1 MLRAASQQVRH
12 GGAIFGGVLLLLGVA
27 YLYAGK
33 SYERGGG
40 WVERSKEPEKYWWSI
55 AWYFGAGIIAIVVDL
70 LDVPP
75 DITLGLAIVFIGVYF
90 VYLLL
95 TWLTREKE

>member
-55 AWYFGAGIIAIVVDL
+55 ALYFATGIFAIAVDL
-70 LDVPP
+70 LDAPW
-75 DITLGLAIVFIGVYF
+75 DIVLGLLIVFVGVYF

-95 TWLTREKE
+95 MWLVREKE

>member
-55 AWYFGAGIIAIVVDL
+55 ALYFATGIFAIAVDL
-70 LDVPP
+70 LDAPW
-75 DITLGLAIVFIGVYF
+75 DIVLGLLIVFVGVYF

-95 TWLTREKE
+95 MWLTRKKE

>member
-55 AWYFGAGIIAIVVDL
+55 ALYFATGIFAIAVDL
-70 LDVPP
+70 LDAPW
-75 DITLGLAIVFIGVYF
+75 DIVLGLLIVFVGVYF

-95 TWLTREKE
+95 MWLVRGKE

>member
-55 AWYFGAGIIAIVVDL
+55 ALYFATGIFAIAVDL
-70 LDVPP
+70 LDAPW
-75 DITLGLAIVFIGVYF
+75 DIVLGHLIVFVGVYY